1 MPRQCLTLARHDYL
15 FVFRVLESLPSCLTP
30 IPSFGNNKC
39 REERGRRATTKHR
52 ELFDLQVRH
61 VGKARNALYP
71 TKLAAYAR
79 V

>member
-1 MPRQCLTLARHDYL
+1 MPRQCLTLVRHDYL
-15 FVFRVLESLPSCLTP
+15 RDFKVLRRLPSWLTP
-30 IPSFGNNKC
+30 IPSLGNNNC